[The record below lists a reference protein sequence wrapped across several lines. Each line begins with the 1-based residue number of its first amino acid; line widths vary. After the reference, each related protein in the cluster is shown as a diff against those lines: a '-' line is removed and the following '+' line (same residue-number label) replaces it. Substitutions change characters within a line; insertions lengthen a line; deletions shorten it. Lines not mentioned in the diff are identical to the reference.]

1 MKSSPSVARS
11 RVWSGRALLPISL
24 LLMQCLIL
32 WPAAS
37 ASAATGESKPT
48 AADTA
53 WQAVLDA
60 GEPLDPPGEW
70 AKQEPTQK
78 EVLRFHLRAA
88 KSAAKAAA
96 KARQFFIRFPDHP
109 KEFRAR
115 VKECELLAVA
125 AHLGDTGQKEQL
137 DSAQEALWNEPK
149 LTDDDRFNIRSA
161 GVQRIAYYLQF
172 KGYIVSLDDFE
183 SSVRELRREFP
194 KRDEPYELLMVL
206 AKNRFWDDQMDKA
219 RPGVAELAASNAP
232 SSVVEDARS
241 MLKRFA
247 RLGQTLAFKFTA
259 LDGREVDLEAMRGK
273 VVLIDCWATWCP
285 PCLREMPHVKAA
297 YDRVHS
303 KGFEV
308 VGISSDDD
316 REALEKFVKENR
328 IPWPQYFDGKGELNR
343 FALQFD
349 VGGIPTM
356 WLLDRK
362 GALRDLNAVKNLT
375 GKIEKLLSE

>member
-137 DSAQEALWNEPK
+137 DSAQKALWNEPK

-172 KGYIVSLDDFE
+172 KGYIINLDDFE
-183 SSVRELRREFP
+183 KSVRELRGEFP
-194 KRDEPYELLMVL
+194 KRDEPHELLLVL
-206 AKNRFWDDQMDKA
+206 AKNRFGDDQMDKA
-219 RPGVAELAASNAP
+219 RAGAAELAASSAP
-232 SSVVEDARS
+232 PSIAEDARS
-241 MLKRFA
+241 MLKRFE
-247 RLGQTLAFKFTA
+247 RLGRPLAFKFTA
-259 LDGREVDLEAMRGK
+259 LDGRNVDLEGMRGK
-273 VVLIDCWATWCP
+273 VVLIDCW
-285 PCLREMPHVKAA
+285 
-297 YDRVHS
+297 
-303 KGFEV
+303 
-308 VGISSDDD
+308 
-316 REALEKFVKENR
+316 
-328 IPWPQYFDGKGELNR
+328 
-343 FALQFD
+343 
-349 VGGIPTM
+349 
-356 WLLDRK
+356 
-362 GALRDLNAVKNLT
+362 
-375 GKIEKLLSE
+375 